1 MAIGSGSDRLMSD
14 INVTPFVDVMLV
26 LLIIFMVTAPMMVQ
40 GVDVALPEVSAK
52 PMVTEK
58 ENLTVTIDGRP
69 TFISMISRCAWIFSK
84 TSWRRSLRE
93 KRTGRFFSGGQR
105 RTLWRCRQVMAE
117 IKAAG
122 VDRLGMVTDP
132 FDDTS
137 PVTVPVKKA
146 DEKEYPRSGVF
157 QPGPAGRWAGAAV
170 LSRGH
175 LPGLPHGFSGAFR
188 GQPSLRSERPQARSV
203 INVSMVSF
211 KNPATEDHQNA
222 GGKQGPPNQKAR
234 GGEKSGHATG

>member
-58 ENLTVTIDGRP
+58 ENLTVTIDRDANIYIND
-69 TFISMISRCAWIFSK
+69 FQVRMDFLK
-84 TSWRRSLRE
+84 DKLE
-93 KRTGRFFSGGQR
+93 KILAGKSDRQVFFRADKDVSYGVVVS
-105 RTLWRCRQVMAE
+105 VMAE

-132 FDDTS
+132 FDDTNTGKR
-137 PVTVPVKKA
+137 PGKK
-146 DEKEYPRSGVF
+146 G
-157 QPGPAGRWAGAAV
+157 
-170 LSRGH
+170 
-175 LPGLPHGFSGAFR
+175 
-188 GQPSLRSERPQARSV
+188 
-203 INVSMVSF
+203 
-211 KNPATEDHQNA
+211 
-222 GGKQGPPNQKAR
+222 
-234 GGEKSGHATG
+234 

>member
-58 ENLTVTIDGRP
+58 ENLTVTINREANIYINDFQVRMDFLRDKLEKILAG
-69 TFISMISRCAWIFSK
+69 K
-84 TSWRRSLRE
+84 TDRE
-93 KRTGRFFSGGQR
+93 VFFRADKDVPYGVVVK
-105 RTLWRCRQVMAE
+105 VMAE

-132 FDDTS
+132 FDDILTGNS
-137 PVTVPVKKA
+137 SGKK
-146 DEKEYPRSGVF
+146 G
-157 QPGPAGRWAGAAV
+157 
-170 LSRGH
+170 
-175 LPGLPHGFSGAFR
+175 
-188 GQPSLRSERPQARSV
+188 
-203 INVSMVSF
+203 
-211 KNPATEDHQNA
+211 
-222 GGKQGPPNQKAR
+222 
-234 GGEKSGHATG
+234 